1 MIRKIF
7 ISLTAFLVLT
17 VNVYAINYDFT
28 QNKINNTDSYSI
40 IKKGEELYFS
50 GEKDFVEDIELKSG
64 DEITLLKWNSYADI
78 RPKADP
84 AVYNVCDVLYLCDGK
99 EVARGTGFAE
109 GELVYPEVTPKN
121 GYEVKWDVVKSG
133 EHSLTANA
141 EYVLKDYNVTFM
153 ADGEK
158 VSSTTYNIN
167 NTAVTE
173 PAVPKKEHYNGKWE
187 DYVLTYG
194 DREINA
200 VYTPIEYTVTFE
212 SKNEV
217 VKKTFN
223 IENMEIEEPE
233 VPAIEG
239 YTGKWEDYTLSLNN
253 ITVKAVYEIVEYEV
267 TFLAENFAKTE
278 KYTVANKNV
287 TEPAVPEK
295 SGYTGVWESY
305 SLNLENITVK
315 AHYTPIEYKASFKA
329 ENFEEEKIFTV
340 ENMQVEEPEVPEKL
354 GYTGKWEEY
363 TLTLQDT
370 EIRAVYTPNKYKITF
385 DASDEEIEVTYD
397 GKYPE
402 LPTPVNEDVSKFF
415 IGWYNGDELVAKD
428 NKVNITE
435 DVCLVAKW
443 GNKPV
448 YTVTYKNYYQDGT
461 AMTDSVIEGEK
472 PVMPKAPEKT
482 GYKFLYWCTDSLGY
496 NEYDFETVAEKDITL
511 YPKWELVYY
520 TVTFKADGA
529 VVDTRKYTVENKKV
543 TNPSVPPK
551 KGNTGVWESYT
562 LTYGDIEV
570 NAVYTPINYYIY
582 FMSEDG
588 MPVAQKTYTL
598 EDKYIEEP
606 EVPAKTGYIGV
617 WQSYELTGNAIQVYP
632 LYTLINYKVA
642 FVADGE
648 IISQQSYTITNKRI
662 TEPSVPEK
670 AGYTAKWES
679 YELNLEDITVKA
691 IYTPIEYKVIFEADG
706 EKIAEEIY
714 TVENKVVYNPAI
726 PEKTGYTAKWENY
739 ELNLT
744 DITVKAVYTP
754 VNYTV
759 AFIADGKEV
768 SVQSFTVENM
778 SVTEPTVPEKAGYTA
793 KWEDYTLAL
802 ENINVKAVYTL
813 IDYTATFKING
824 ETVNQQKFNVE
835 NMTVTE
841 PEIPSKKGYTAKWE
855 SYSLGLSDI
864 TINAVYELVNYTV
877 TFKAEGVV
885 KAVQTYN
892 VENMTIEEPPVPE
905 IKGYTAK
912 WESYSLSLKN
922 ITVNAVYTPIEYK
935 ITFVV
940 GGQELSST
948 SYTVENKDIV
958 LPEVPAKEWH
968 NGKWEEHTLETG
980 DVTINAV
987 YTLATYSASF
997 KADGKEVVA
1006 VSYDYNN
1013 RNVEQSIEIIPAKAN
1028 HRAVWEKY
1036 EVVPGGMTIN
1046 ARYIPKEVDEE
1057 NAEEKFHFSNM
1068 VTDLGL
1074 HSFTGDRRTIVENI
1088 KYVGEGILA
1097 DIEYGVEITE
1107 AHITATYQGIITTTK
1122 ELYSGIDDK
1131 KKFQGDVAR
1140 LIKDDTTFDYFNDFY
1155 NKYF

>member
-28 QNKINNTDSYSI
+28 QNKINNTDSHSI

-64 DEITLLKWNSYADI
+64 DKITLLKWNSYADI

-109 GELVYPEVTPKN
+109 GELVYPEVTQKN

-141 EYVLKDYNVTFM
+141 EYVLKDYNVTFI

-217 VKKTFN
+217 IKKTFN

-315 AHYTPIEYKASFKA
+315 AHYTPIEYKAIFKA
-329 ENFEEEKIFTV
+329 EDFEEEKIFTV

-529 VVDTRKYTVENKKV
+529 VVDTIKYTVENKKI

-570 NAVYTPINYYIY
+570 NAVYTP
-582 FMSEDG
+582 
-588 MPVAQKTYTL
+588 KTYTIHYL
-598 EDKYIEEP
+598 NEKGTE
-606 EVPAKTGYIGV
+606 T
-617 WQSYELTGNAIQVYP
+617 
-632 LYTLINYKVA
+632 LYQINYTYGEEIDEPAVPEKKGYSGEWIYADDGLSASVCYTPIEYKVTFIA
-642 FVADGE
+642 EGE

-987 YTLATYSASF
+987 YTLATYTASF

-1006 VSYDYNN
+1006 VSYDYKNQ
-1013 RNVEQSIEIIPAKAN
+1013 NVEQSIEIIPAKAN

-1074 HSFTGDRRTIVENI
+1074 HSFTGERRTIVENI